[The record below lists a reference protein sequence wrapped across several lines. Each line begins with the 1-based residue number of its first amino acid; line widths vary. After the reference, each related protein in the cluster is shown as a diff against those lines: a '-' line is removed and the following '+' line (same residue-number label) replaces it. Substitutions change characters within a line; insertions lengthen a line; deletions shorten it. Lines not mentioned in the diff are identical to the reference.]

1 MGVLRRKKLGVARGL
16 EKMLLRIV
24 KMDTE
29 LKMEG
34 FLYIVINFLILQ

>member
-34 FLYIVINFLILQ
+34 FFI